1 MELLVIRHGRPE
13 RVEATDGP
21 ADPPLT
27 KLGHEQAKA
36 VARFLL
42 AEQIDLVVSSPML
55 RARQTAEPLADALG
69 TDPTLIDDLAEIDK
83 DATSYLPTE
92 EIKATDP
99 VLWQQWLDNPMSQY
113 ADEFEPFQVRV
124 LAAFDRLIVDNPGRN
139 VAVFCHGMVTMT
151 FVHSILGFRDVFA
164 VPVDYASITRVAAS
178 SNKGVRSVRSIN
190 ETAHLGP
197 TRVVL

>member
-1 MELLVIRHGRPE
+1 MIRHGRPE
-13 RVEATDGP
+13 RVEQADGP

-27 KLGHEQAKA
+27 QLGHEQAKA
-36 VARFLL
+36 VAKFLL
-42 AEQIDLVVSSPML
+42 AEQIDLVVSSPMV
-55 RARQTAEPLADALG
+55 RAVQTAQPLADALG
-69 TDPTLIDDLAEIDK
+69 TDPVIVDDLAEIDK

-99 VLWQQWLDNPMSQY
+99 ALWQQWIEDPMSQFA
-113 ADEFEPFQVRV
+113 ADFEPFQNRV
-124 LAAFDRLIVDNPGRN
+124 LAAFDQLIAANAGRS

-151 FVHSILGFRDVFA
+151 FVRSILGYPEPFA

-178 SNKGVRSVRSIN
+178 STKGVRSVRSVN
-190 ETAHLGP
+190 ETGHLGP